1 MEKIKQRC
9 EIDDSYKWDLSK
21 IYSSNDEIKS
31 DLNRVL
37 LLTEELC
44 SYDFLIYHFLHLNF

>member
-21 IYSSNDEIKS
+21 IYSSEEEINNDIEKIK
-31 DLNRVL
+31 
-37 LLTEELC
+37 E
-44 SYDFLIYHFLHLNF
+44 